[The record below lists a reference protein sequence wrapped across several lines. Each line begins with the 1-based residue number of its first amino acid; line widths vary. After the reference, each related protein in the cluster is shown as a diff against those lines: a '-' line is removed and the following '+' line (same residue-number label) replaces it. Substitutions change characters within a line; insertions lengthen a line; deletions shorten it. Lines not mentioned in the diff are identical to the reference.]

1 MRTFTIFRKELIDTM
16 RDRRTILMM
25 IVMPMVLVPLL
36 ITVVTK
42 IQQSQIEKAEERT
55 LSIAFVGKEFA
66 PELYTLCEENEKF
79 ILFSDIPEDS
89 LLAMTERGELDGA
102 IIVAHDFP

>member
-1 MRTFTIFRKELIDTM
+1 MRTFTIFRKELKDTM

-25 IVMPMVLVPLL
+25 IVMPLVLVPLL
-36 ITVVTK
+36 ISVVTK

-66 PELYTLCEENEKF
+66 PELYVLCEENEQF
-79 ILFSDIPEDS
+79 ILFPDIPEDS
-89 LLAMTERGELDGA
+89 LLAMTKRGELD
-102 IIVAHDFP
+102 